1 MGFNCAQEKAKFD
14 REWLR
19 LRKEYTDAGMSETA
33 IQKIYEY
40 DWYCFCRNRAY
51 ERRATQ
57 MPSLEID
64 SPDDERRSALF
75 RKNEALSTSFDE
87 SAFPDRYAW
96 VDTLEDERLLRAI
109 MKLNK
114 KDLELLTYVTLE
126 GHGQEELARRWGCTQ
141 AAVAIRMKKI
151 KKMILA
157 GIALST
163 LFAISGCGT
172 SKDEVNSIKVG
183 YFNNVTHAQALLMK
197 SEKSLENTFGKDINV
212 KWTAFNA
219 GPAEVEAL
227 FAGDI
232 DIGYIGPVPAISANV
247 KSNGDVQIL
256 SGAAKGGA
264 ILIRREGAQIS
275 GVKDL
280 AGKTVAIPQIGNTQH
295 LSLLKLLEDSGL
307 KPVTEGGNVTVS
319 AVANAD
325 VANAMARGDVDAAL
339 VPEPWGATL
348 LEQGAKMVLN
358 YDEIYLKGQYDVAVV
373 VVRKE
378 FMEKNPDLVEKFLRE
393 HEAAT
398 KEIYEKPQQVQKKI
412 NAELKQTTG
421 KSLGENII
429 ADAFD
434 RILFQT
440 DYRKEAIQGFANI
453 SKEQGFIK
461 ELPVDSQLYAVRKE
475 EEKR

>member
-1 MGFNCAQEKAKFD
+1 
-14 REWLR
+14 
-19 LRKEYTDAGMSETA
+19 
-33 IQKIYEY
+33 
-40 DWYCFCRNRAY
+40 
-51 ERRATQ
+51 
-57 MPSLEID
+57 
-64 SPDDERRSALF
+64 
-75 RKNEALSTSFDE
+75 
-87 SAFPDRYAW
+87 
-96 VDTLEDERLLRAI
+96 
-109 MKLNK
+109 
-114 KDLELLTYVTLE
+114 
-126 GHGQEELARRWGCTQ
+126 
-141 AAVAIRMKKI
+141 MKKI

-172 SKDEVNSIKVG
+172 SKGEVNSIK
-183 YFNNVTHAQALLMK
+183 
-197 SEKSLENTFGKDINV
+197 ENTFGKDINV